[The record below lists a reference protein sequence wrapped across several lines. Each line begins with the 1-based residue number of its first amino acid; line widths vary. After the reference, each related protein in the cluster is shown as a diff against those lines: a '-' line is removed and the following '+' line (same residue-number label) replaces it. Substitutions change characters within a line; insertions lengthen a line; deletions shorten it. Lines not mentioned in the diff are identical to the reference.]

1 METRLVTTFA
11 DAVTVLTDPRYS
23 LTPPGGDDPANDT
36 LFRDGPVHTRLRGL
50 VAGTF
55 TPRRIALLRPFVERH
70 ADALVRAMLDA
81 GPPADLVADLA
92 EPLSGATISELLGV
106 PDDER
111 ADLRRWAGAALLPG
125 DREAVEKGYAE
136 LYAHAAALV
145 ARAPEGSPAA
155 DLAAVRDADD
165 DRLDESELVAMI
177 VTIVGAGYVSA
188 SSAIAVGAMQLID
201 EGILGDPVTDNVVE
215 EVLRR
220 QAGRTGGPLPR
231 WTTRDTELAP
241 AGSMVQVRL
250 TDAHHDP
257 ARYPDPDAF
266 TPGRLAH
273 IAFGRG
279 PHHCL
284 GAALAR
290 MELAAAFTAL
300 GRIPGLRLAVPED
313 EVEWFH
319 GFVDS
324 GPVAVPVRWP

>member
-1 METRLVTTFA
+1 METRTVTTFA

-23 LTPPGGDDPANDT
+23 LTPPGGDHPDNDT

-50 VAGTF
+50 VARAF
-55 TPRRIALLRPFVERH
+55 TPRRIAQLRPFVDAH
-70 ADALVRAMLDA
+70 ADALVTAVLDA
-81 GPPADLVADLA
+81 GPQADLVADLA
-92 EPLSGATISELLGV
+92 EPLSGAVIAELLGV
-106 PDDER
+106 PDAER

-125 DREAVEKGYAE
+125 DQEAVAKAYAE

-145 ARAPEGSPAA
+145 TRAPGGSLVA

-188 SSAIAVGAMQLID
+188 SSAIAVGAMQLI
-201 EGILGDPVTDNVVE
+201 GGGLLGGEVTGDVVE

-231 WTTRDTELAP
+231 WTTEDTELAP
-241 AGSMVQVRL
+241 AGAMVRVRL
-250 TDAHHDP
+250 TDAHRDP

-266 TPGRLAH
+266 VPGRPAH

-290 MELAAAFTAL
+290 LELTAAFTAL
-300 GRIPGLRLAVPED
+300 GRIPGLHLAVPED

-324 GPVAVPVRWP
+324 GPVAVPVDWP